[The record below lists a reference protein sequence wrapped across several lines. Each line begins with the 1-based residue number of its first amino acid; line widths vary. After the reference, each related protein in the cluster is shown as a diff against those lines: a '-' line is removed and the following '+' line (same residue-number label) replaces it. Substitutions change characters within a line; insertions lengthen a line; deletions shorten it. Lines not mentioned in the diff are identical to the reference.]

1 MNILITGGS
10 RGIGRETA
18 LCLAADKNNQILIT
32 GRDENAL
39 RTIENDAPYENISRY
54 VIDFSEPGNIYS
66 NFAEHVSSVFSIL
79 DILINNAGSLV
90 NKRFMDLNNGDVRQ
104 MMEVNYFAPVTLI
117 RTLFP
122 IMKRGTHI
130 VNISSMGGFQGSAKF
145 DGLSCYSAS
154 KAAIACLTEC
164 LAAEFSDYGISVNCL
179 APGSVSTEMLSEAFP
194 GYKAPVSARE
204 MGDFIAWF
212 ATSGGKLFNGKI
224 LPVAL
229 STP

>member
-18 LCLAADKNNQILIT
+18 VSLAADKNNQIVIT
-32 GRDENAL
+32 GRDKDAL
-39 RTIENDAPYENISRY
+39 RNTENDAPHGNISSY
-54 VIDFSEPGNIYS
+54 VFDFNDPGGSYS
-66 NFAEHVSSVFSIL
+66 TFAEHVSSVFSIV

-90 NKRFMDLNNGDVRQ
+90 NKRFTDLSNAEVRQ
-104 MMEVNYFAPVTLI
+104 MMEVNYFTPVTLI

-122 IMKRGTHI
+122 LMKKGSHI
-130 VNISSMGGFQGSAKF
+130 VNISSMGGFQGSSKF
-145 DGLSCYSAS
+145 EGLSCYSAS

-164 LAAEFSDYGISVNCL
+164 LAAEFSEFGISVNCL

-194 GYKAPVSARE
+194 GYTAPVSARE
-204 MGDFIAWF
+204 MGEFVAWF

>member
-18 LCLAADKNNQILIT
+18 LSLAADKNNQILVT

-39 RTIENDAPYENISRY
+39 RTLENEAPYENISRY
-54 VIDFSEPGNIYS
+54 IIDFSGPGCDYS
-66 NFAEHVSSVFSIL
+66 TFAGHISSVFSIV

-90 NKRFMDLNNGDVRQ
+90 NKRFTDLSNADVRQ
-104 MMEVNYFAPVTLI
+104 MMEINYFAPVTMI
-117 RTLFP
+117 RSLFP
-122 IMKRGTHI
+122 VMKRGTHI
-130 VNISSMGGFQGSAKF
+130 INISSMGGFQGSAKF
-145 DGLSCYSAS
+145 EGLSCYSAS

-164 LAAEFSDYGISVNCL
+164 LAAEFSEYGISVNCL
-179 APGSVSTEMLSEAFP
+179 SPGSVSTEMLSEAFP
-194 GYKAPVSARE
+194 GYKAPVSAKE

-229 STP
+229 TTP

>member
-18 LCLAADKNNQILIT
+18 LTLAADKNNQVLVT

-39 RTIENDAPYENISRY
+39 RSIENEAPYGNIAGY
-54 VIDFSEPGNIYS
+54 VIDFSGPGKTYS
-66 NFAEHVSSVFSIL
+66 IFTEHVSSVFSIV

-90 NKRFMDLNNGDVRQ
+90 NKRFTDLSDAEVRQ
-104 MMEVNYFAPVTLI
+104 MMEINYFTPVSLI
-117 RTLFP
+117 RSLLP
-122 IMKRGTHI
+122 LMRKGSHI

-145 DGLSCYSAS
+145 EGLSCYSAS
-154 KAAIACLTEC
+154 KAATACLTEC
-164 LAAEFSDYGISVNCL
+164 LASEFSEYGISVNCL

-194 GYKAPVSARE
+194 GYKAPVSAKE
-204 MGDFIAWF
+204 MGNFVAWF
-212 ATSGGKLFNGKI
+212 ALEGGKLFNGKI

-229 STP
+229 TTP

>member
-10 RGIGRETA
+10 KGIGRETA
-18 LCLAADKNNQILIT
+18 LSLAADKNNQILVT
-32 GRDENAL
+32 GRDENTL
-39 RTIENDAPYENISRY
+39 RSIENDAPFENISRY
-54 VIDFSEPGNIYS
+54 VIDFSEQGNIYS

-90 NKRFMDLNNGDVRQ
+90 NKRFTDLSNDDVRQ

-117 RTLFP
+117 RSLFP

-130 VNISSMGGFQGSAKF
+130 INISSMGGFQGSAKF